1 MKRFLIILLVLL
13 VNTSITY
20 GQDKML
26 SLADVSGYDLY
37 PQRKNYQWLPNGN
50 KISTVEKIDG
60 ESVLVV
66 KDLLSGNLDT
76 LTRLKDIQFSI
87 DDLHMDQSI
96 KSFPN
101 YTWLDDYVFR
111 FSNQGTFFTYNTLT
125 KRMRIEG
132 AFNTQGKFTEIHDET
147 LNSAYIKDDNI
158 IVKTRDFE
166 RKITYD
172 GGSGIVYGEAVHR
185 YEFGITK
192 GLFWSPQG
200 KKLAFYR
207 MDERSVSDYPI
218 YNLGVNPASSF
229 NIKYPT
235 AGDSSHTVKLGIYNV
250 EESTILYLDTDGPY
264 DQYLTNITWS
274 PDGEYIYIAW
284 VNRAQ
289 NHMKLQ
295 RYSSTTGQLDKTLFE
310 EKNERY
316 VEPEH
321 GPIFLKSDEKKFIWF
336 SEKDGYNHLYL
347 YNTKGKELAQLTQG
361 KWIVTEFIGFDE
373 EDETIYFEGTKD
385 SPLERHLYAVNIE
398 NQKITKITK
407 NAGTHSITMNPQ
419 GSRFIDVYSS
429 METPREYR
437 VIDKYGNINISLFE
451 APNPLEEYAKCNIKI
466 EPLVKGNTVFYQR
479 MVYPPNFD
487 PNKKYPAIVYLY
499 GGPHSQQIL
508 NTWNG
513 AARMEFLYWA
523 QQGYIVYTIDNRGS
537 ANRGFEFESAIHRQ
551 LGTLEM
557 EDQMA
562 GVNFLKKLPYI
573 DKDRLGIHGWS
584 FGGFM
589 TTSLMSRNPGV
600 FKAGVAGGPVID
612 WDYYEIMYT
621 ERYMDTP
628 KENPEGYKNANLL
641 NHIQNLEGRLLMI
654 HGTDDD
660 VVLWQ
665 HSLLYVQKA
674 VDLNKLNLDYYVY
687 PKHKHNVRG
696 KDREHLIGKISQ
708 YLFEHL

>member
-13 VNTSITY
+13 ANTSITNA
-20 GQDKML
+20 QDKML
-26 SLADVSGYDLY
+26 SIADVAGYDLY
-37 PQRKNYQWLPNGN
+37 PQRKQFNWLPNGT
-50 KISTVEKIDG
+50 KISTVETINNKSTLLI
-60 ESVLVV
+60 
-66 KDLLSGNLDT
+66 KDLLSGITDT
-76 LTRLKDIQFSI
+76 TLNIDDLQIAM
-87 DDLHMDQSI
+87 DDLHMDQNI
-96 KSFPN
+96 KRFPTYSWVDN
-101 YTWLDDYVFR
+101 YIIQ
-111 FSNQGTFFTYNTLT
+111 FSNGGTFFNYNTLT
-125 KRMRIEG
+125 KNMQMVGAINTEG
-132 AFNTQGKFTEIHDET
+132 QFTELHKET
-147 LNSAYIKDDNI
+147 MNSAYVKENNI
-158 IVKTRDFE
+158 IIKTEDFE

-172 GGSGIVYGEAVHR
+172 GGNGIVYGEAVHR
-185 YEFGITK
+185 FEFGITK
-192 GLFWSPQG
+192 GLFWSPEG
-200 KKLAFYR
+200 EKLAFYR

-235 AGDSSHTVKLGIYNV
+235 AGDSSHTVKVGVYNV

-264 DQYLTNITWS
+264 DQYLTNVTWS

-295 RYSSTTGQLDKTLFE
+295 RYSATTGQLDKTLFE

-321 GPIFLKSDEKKFIWF
+321 GPIFLKNQEDRFVWF

-347 YNTKGKELAQLTQG
+347 YNTKGKEIDQLTKG
-361 KWIVTEFIGFDE
+361 KWIVTELLGFN
-373 EDETIYFEGTKD
+373 EDESKLFIVGTKD
-385 SPLERHLYAVNIE
+385 SPLERHLYSINMDDFSI
-398 NQKITKITK
+398 KKITK
-407 NAGTHSITMNPQ
+407 NAGTHTIVMN
-419 GSRFIDVYSS
+419 GKGNRFIDIYSS
-429 METPREYR
+429 LETPREYR
-437 VIDKYGNINISLFE
+437 IVDEFGNISEVLFQ
-451 APNPLEEYAKCNIKI
+451 AKDPLEDYATCKI
-466 EPLVKGNTVFYQR
+466 EISPLVKGNTVFYQR
-479 MVYPPNFD
+479 MVFPPNFD

-499 GGPHSQQIL
+499 GGPHSQQIR

-537 ANRGFEFESAIHRQ
+537 ANRGFEFESAIHRK

-562 GVNFLKKLPYI
+562 GVKYLKKLPFI
-573 DKDRLGIHGWS
+573 DKNRLGVHGWS

-600 FKAGVAGGPVID
+600 FKVGVAGGPVID

-628 KENPEGYKNANLL
+628 QENPEGYKTANLL
-641 NHIQNLEGRLLMI
+641 NHIENLEGRLLMI

-665 HSLLYVQKA
+665 HSLLYMQKA
-674 VDLNKLNLDYYVY
+674 VDKNILNLDYFVY

-696 KDREHLIGKISQ
+696 KDRAHLIGKISQ
-708 YLFEHL
+708 YLFEHI